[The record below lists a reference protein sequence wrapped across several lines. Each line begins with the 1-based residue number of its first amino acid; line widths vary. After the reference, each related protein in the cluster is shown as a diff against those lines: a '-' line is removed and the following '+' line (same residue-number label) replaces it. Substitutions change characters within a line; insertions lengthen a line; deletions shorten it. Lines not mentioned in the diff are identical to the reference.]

1 MKRLAALVVTLFLIT
16 VTSAFAAGLDVQ
28 AENVESFTTPVS
40 ITTPDETRIFYLR
53 SRPGDPDSKGLT
65 PPGLL
70 APEPQNDSS
79 KTRSKRLEPGGSL
92 TAPYG
97 TDVSQYHFWDSAPF
111 SSDLHVKSPTAE
123 LTITQVGG
131 AGEIGGGL
139 FDCASNT
146 APNPATCTL
155 VGASTTAVRDSG
167 GAVSNITTI
176 TFENFDHVIPAQ
188 HWLRLVVYSKSG
200 SYNIQW
206 GYTANRPA
214 SLELTIL

>member
-1 MKRLAALVVTLFLIT
+1 MKRLAALVVTLFLLT

-28 AENVESFTTPVS
+28 SENVESFTTPVS
-40 ITTPDETRIFYLR
+40 ITTPAQKRIFYLR
-53 SRPGDPDSKGLT
+53 SRPSAPLT
-65 PPGLL
+65 PPGVL
-70 APEPQNDSS
+70 ATEPEGDAG
-79 KTRSKRLEPGGSL
+79 KTHSKRLDPGGSL

-97 TDVSQYHFWDSAPF
+97 SNVNQYHFWDSLPF
-111 SSDLHVKSPTAE
+111 SADLHVKSPTAE

-131 AGEIGGGL
+131 AGEISGGL
-139 FDCASNT
+139 FDCAANP
-146 APNPATCTL
+146 APNPPSCTL
-155 VGASTTAVRDSG
+155 LGASTTAVRDSG
-167 GAVSNITTI
+167 GAVNNITTI

-206 GYTANRPA
+206 GYKPNRPA